1 MKNLI
6 FINGTMGSGK
16 TSVCRELKK
25 LIPPSVFLDGDWC
38 WDMEPFI
45 VTDETKEMVT
55 SNISFMLNSFINCS
69 EYKNIIF
76 CWVMH
81 EQKIISKIKDQ
92 LNLSNTRFHL
102 FTLTLSKEVL
112 CERLSQDVAAG
123 VRSADVIERSMIR
136 LPLYERMDTIKIN
149 VSNISPS
156 CAAEKIKRALNL

>member
-76 CWVMH
+76 
-81 EQKIISKIKDQ
+81 
-92 LNLSNTRFHL
+92 
-102 FTLTLSKEVL
+102 
-112 CERLSQDVAAG
+112 
-123 VRSADVIERSMIR
+123 
-136 LPLYERMDTIKIN
+136 
-149 VSNISPS
+149 
-156 CAAEKIKRALNL
+156 